1 MPVRPHGGAVLPEPG
16 PPGLA
21 ADPEVHYAGVRGRW
35 RVALL
40 TLIGVGVLVAV
51 GVAWRAGM
59 PGLAAVQNHFQAPG
73 VGDWLLAWAAVAVI
87 LVFLSARSALSLA
100 AGAVFGVPA
109 GLPLVLTAALA
120 GEIGGFAASRRL
132 GRDRVQ
138 SAFGKRL
145 ARVDEVLS
153 RHGALA
159 VLAARL
165 LPAPPFAVVS
175 YAAGVSGIGLVP
187 FAVGTALGAIPG
199 SVFYVSIGAA
209 ASTADGWWTGLLDR
223 PWLVSLTG
231 LSPAAATAAWW
242 LRRQRRLSDPG
253 GAREPA

>member
-1 MPVRPHGGAVLPEPG
+1 VRPHGGAVLPEPG
-16 PPGLA
+16 PPAPA
-21 ADPEVHYAGVRGRW
+21 ADSGVHCAGVRGRW

-40 TLIGVGVLVAV
+40 ALAGAGVLVAV
-51 GVAWRAGM
+51 GVTWRAAM
-59 PGLAAVQNHFQAPG
+59 PGLAAVQDHFQSPG
-73 VGDWLLAWAAVAVI
+73 VDDWLLAWAVMAVV
-87 LVFLSARSALSLA
+87 LMVPSPRSALALA

-109 GLPLVLTAALA
+109 GLPLALTAALA
-120 GEIGGFAASRRL
+120 GGIGAFLASRRL
-132 GRDRVQ
+132 GRGRVQ
-138 SAFGKRL
+138 GSFGKRL
-145 ARVDEVLS
+145 ARVDELLS

-187 FAVGTALGAIPG
+187 FAVGTALGAIPA

-209 ASTADGWWTGLLDR
+209 ASTADGWWAGLLDR
-223 PWLVSLTG
+223 PWLVSLAG
-231 LSPAAATAAWW
+231 LAAAATAAVWW
-242 LRRQRRLSDPG
+242 LRRRRLTDPG

>member
-1 MPVRPHGGAVLPEPG
+1 MT
-16 PPGLA
+16 
-21 ADPEVHYAGVRGRW
+21 
-35 RVALL
+35 LL
-40 TLIGVGVLVAV
+40 TLVGVGVLVAV
-51 GVAWRAGM
+51 GIAWRGGV
-59 PGLAAVQNHFQAPG
+59 PSLAAVQGHFQAPG

-87 LVFLSARSALSLA
+87 LVFPSPRSALALA

-120 GEIGGFAASRRL
+120 GGIGGFTASRRL
-132 GRDRVQ
+132 GRGRVQ
-138 SAFGKRL
+138 HASGKRL
-145 ARVDEVLS
+145 ARVDELLS
-153 RHGALA
+153 RHGVLA

-209 ASTADGWWTGLLDR
+209 ASTTDGWWAGLLDR
-223 PWLVSLTG
+223 PWLVGLTG
-231 LSPAAATAAWW
+231 LTVAAVAMAWW
-242 LRRQRRLSDPG
+242 IHRQRRPAHPG
-253 GAREPA
+253 GARETA